1 VGVIGVNCH
10 DSPSPKF
17 HDLEALTADF
27 FHKHW
32 DKTKAQA
39 PTWKNGW
46 DWNSSVPNHSK
57 SGVYALFDSKSTV
70 IYIGVGIST
79 GRKYSEHGISRRL
92 LAHVIKR
99 NSDKTG
105 NQFVVKSKWETENE
119 KVVDIGSVGFER
131 EDDYLALAL
140 EAFLI
145 KKLAPDKN
153 RRK

>member
-1 VGVIGVNCH
+1 MKG
-10 DSPSPKF
+10 S
-17 HDLEALTADF
+17 DLPLRHWDQLVKWTADF

-32 DKTKAQA
+32 DKTKARA

-46 DWNSSVPNHSK
+46 DWKTSVPNHSK
-57 SGVYALFDSKSTV
+57 SGVYALFDSESNV

-79 GRKYSEHGISRRL
+79 GRKYSEHGINRRL
-92 LAHVIKR
+92 FAHVIKR
-99 NSDKTG
+99 NAEKTG

-119 KVVDIGSVGFER
+119 NEKIVDIGSVGFER

-145 KKLAPDKN
+145 KKLEPPKN